1 MSEYSQ
7 DHDPSTGAEEAEQ
20 TDAVAVV
27 GLSLRVP
34 GSADPTSFWQSVTDG
49 VVSLRADAPDG
60 GLYAGQIDRFDRFDA
75 DLFGMLPAQ
84 AAATD
89 PQHRVLTEVAWQAL
103 EDAGVDPERAT
114 GRIGVF
120 VGCGSET
127 YYREHVLKDE
137 KTVRV
142 LGTEQLALG
151 NSRDFLATGLAYRL
165 GLTGPAITVQ
175 TACSTSLVAV
185 HQAIR
190 SLLTYECDIAIAGGA
205 TVHLDEEQGYVFTEG
220 GITSPD
226 GRCRAFTEG
235 SAGTVPSSGAGIVV
249 LRRVSDLPG
258 TGENA
263 RAHLLGSAV
272 NNDGAAR
279 MSPTAPSPRGQ
290 ADVLR
295 EALAVAGLEPADVG
309 YVETHGTGTTLGDQV
324 ELAALAEVYGRRPA
338 DSGLALG
345 AVKPNIGH
353 CDAAA
358 GVIGLIKAV
367 LAVEAAVVPPVPA
380 QPGDGPDVELGS
392 ASFELPR
399 VSRPWPAGRPRT
411 AGVSSFG
418 LGGTNCHVLL
428 TAAPRPAPPAGAAP
442 STRREPH
449 LAALSA
455 ATPGA
460 LRRKAH
466 DLAAW
471 LEGDGAEV
479 PVGDVTGTLWHHRRA
494 LPERWATALPAD
506 PAQARERLVAALTVL
521 TGNGGRRAL
530 TAPRLA
536 AVLPGQGVALAGAG
550 AGLAAVDERFAADL
564 AGLAAEVSRAGGPDL
579 ADARNW
585 PADDPRLLD
594 TAVVQPLLLIL
605 GLAGLRHA
613 ERHGLAPALLLGHSI
628 GELTAATHAGVFS
641 VADAAA
647 AVVRRGRLMASAEPG
662 TMTAVR
668 AGEETAVRL
677 AAGLEVDVCVL
688 NGPDNTV
695 CGGPEEALA
704 VFEARC
710 AEAGLRTTR
719 LPVTRAGHSRAMA
732 GAAREFEA
740 FVATLTLSA
749 PAVPIVSGLTGELLT
764 DAQAVDPAYW
774 GSQLSN
780 PVRFTDAVA
789 TLLEA
794 APDTVLGLHRSHAA
808 TAEVRRA
815 ASAARRDL
823 LVVDAADRAGA
834 DEAAD
839 WYGALAALWTA
850 GHTPAGPARPAHV
863 AALPAYPFADQ
874 RHWVAAP
881 EPQPLQALADAPVP
895 ALTVTAEDAVPVTAP
910 AEEPSGDVSTADAV
924 RALWQDTF
932 GIAELRPQDNF
943 FDLGGT
949 SLHAAHLVSVVNDA
963 LLVEIRLQDL
973 YENSSLA
980 GFIART
986 EELAAERD
994 DVALLRLLEEIES
1007 EEGQNSHE

>member
-7 DHDPSTGAEEAEQ
+7 DHDPGTVSED

-27 GLSLRVP
+27 GMSLRVP
-34 GSADPTSFWQSVTDG
+34 GSTDLGGFWKSITDG
-49 VVSLRADAPDG
+49 VVSLRADAPEG
-60 GLYAGQIDRFDRFDA
+60 GLRAGQIDRFDRFDA

-103 EDAGVDPERAT
+103 EDAGIDPERAT

-127 YYREHVLKDE
+127 YYRDHVLKDE

-142 LGTEQLALG
+142 LGAEQIALG

-205 TVHLDEEQGYVFTEG
+205 TVHLDEEQGYVFAEG

-235 SAGTVPSSGAGIVV
+235 TAGTVPSSGAGIVV
-249 LRRVSDLPG
+249 LRRASDLPG

-279 MSPTAPSPRGQ
+279 MSPTAPSPQGQ

-295 EALAVAGLEPADVG
+295 EALAVAGLEPVDVG

-353 CDAAA
+353 CDSAA

-367 LAVEAAVVPPVPA
+367 LAVETGVVPPTPS

-399 VSRPWPAGRPRT
+399 VSRPWPDDRPRT

-428 TAAPRPAPPAGAAP
+428 TAAPRPTGPAGHAPAA
-442 STRREPH
+442 RREPH
-449 LAALSA
+449 LAVLSA
-455 ATPGA
+455 ATPEA
-460 LRRKAH
+460 LQRKAR

-471 LEGDGAEV
+471 LDGDGAEV
-479 PVGDVTGTLWHHRRA
+479 PLGELTGTLWHHRKA

-506 PAQARERLVAALTVL
+506 PAEARDHLVAALTAL
-521 TGNGGRRAL
+521 TGNDSRRAQ

-536 AVLPGQGVALAGAG
+536 AVLPGQGVPLAGAG
-550 AGLAAVDERFAADL
+550 AGLAAVDDGFAADL
-564 AGLAAEVSRAGGPDL
+564 AELAAEVSRAGGPDL
-579 ADARNW
+579 SDARNW

-594 TAVVQPLLLIL
+594 TAVVQPLLLVL

-613 ERHGLAPALLLGHSI
+613 ERHGLVPELLLGHSV
-628 GELTAATHAGVFS
+628 GELTAAAHAGVFS
-641 VADAAA
+641 VPDAVA

-668 AGEETAVRL
+668 TGEETAVRL

-704 VFEARC
+704 AFEGRC
-710 AEAGLRTTR
+710 AEEGIRTTR

-732 GAAREFEA
+732 GAAKEFEE
-740 FVATLTLSA
+740 FVATLTLSV
-749 PAVPIVSGLTGELLT
+749 PAVPIVSGLTGALLT
-764 DAQAVDPAYW
+764 DAQAVDPAHW
-774 GSQLSN
+774 GSQLSS
-780 PVRFTDAVA
+780 PVRFTDAVTA
-789 TLLEA
+789 LLEA
-794 APDTVLGLHRSHAA
+794 APDSVLGLHRSHAA

-815 ASAARRDL
+815 ALAARRDL
-823 LVVDAADRAGA
+823 HVVDAAGRAGA
-834 DEAAD
+834 DETAD

-850 GHTPAGPARPAHV
+850 GHTPAGPARPARVV
-863 AALPAYPFADQ
+863 AVPAYPFADQ

-881 EPQPLQALADAPVP
+881 EPGPLEARPAGVP
-895 ALTVTAEDAVPVTAP
+895 APDLIPAADEAGPVTAATGEP
-910 AEEPSGDVSTADAV
+910 AEEASTAEAV
-924 RALWQDTF
+924 RTLWQDTF
-932 GIAELRPQDNF
+932 GIAELRSEDNF

-980 GFIART
+980 GFIARA
-986 EELAAERD
+986 EALAAERD
-994 DVALLRLLEEIES
+994 DAALLRLLEEIES
-1007 EEGQNSHE
+1007 ESEEGRTSHE